1 MKRWDWYWV
10 IWICVAFLIPE
21 LLAEFK
27 LIPMDTFSGTVQL
40 SEKAHPFLKL
50 VVYGFGIGLVTHLVY
65 STSFFKSM
73 LVGAFIALA
82 GHFLLKEA

>member
-1 MKRWDWYWV
+1 MKRLDWYWIV
-10 IWICVAFLIPE
+10 WIAVAFLIPE

-40 SEKAHPFLKL
+40 SEKAHPVLKL

-65 STSFFKSM
+65 STSFFRSM
-73 LVGAFIALA
+73 IVGGLIAVA
-82 GHFLLKEA
+82 GHFLQKEL